1 MKIKLEKIE
10 GGITAIPGIQAAG
23 IGCGIKKNNLE
34 DLALIYSS
42 RPAACAGVFTT
53 NKFKAAPLIITEK
66 HLANPV
72 RALVVNSGN
81 ANACTGE
88 QGLED
93 ALTTAQIAADCLGV
107 RKEEVLVSSTG
118 VIGQY
123 LPMEKLSAG
132 IKKAASCL
140 SSSGG
145 AAAARAIMTTDT
157 HPKESAYR
165 VSIEGREELSFRIA
179 GMCKGAGM
187 ICPDMATMLAF
198 LFTDLEV
205 ERTFLQEALREAVKH
220 SFNVITI
227 DGDTSTND
235 MVLLFSCAG
244 EEQPS
249 VQEESELSELKEA
262 FKQALLHLCR
272 DLAIQLVADGE
283 GVRKVIRLTV
293 RGASDYASGRK
304 IARSVLNSALVKTA
318 FFGGDANWGRI
329 ITAMGYSGADFEPRL
344 VDVFLGDLQVAGE
357 GRGLLFDEERAREI
371 LQETEISVLINLHL
385 GEEELIAWGCDMSYD
400 YIKINSSYRS

>member
-10 GGITAIPGIQAAG
+10 GGITAISGIQAAG
-23 IGCGIKKNNLE
+23 VSCGIKKDNLD
-34 DLALIYSS
+34 DLALIYCS

-53 NKFKAAPLIITEK
+53 NKFKAAPLMVTEK
-66 HLANPV
+66 HLANPI

-93 ALTTAQIAADCLGV
+93 ALATAQIAAGCLGLQ
-107 RKEEVLVSSTG
+107 KEEVLVSSTG

-132 IKKAASCL
+132 IEKAASLL

-145 AAAARAIMTTDT
+145 GAAARAIMTTDT
-157 HPKESAYR
+157 FPKESAYR
-165 VSIEGREELSFRIA
+165 VSLEGKEELSFRIA
-179 GMCKGAGM
+179 GMAKGSGM

-198 LFTDLEV
+198 LFTDLEL
-205 ERTFLQEALREAVKH
+205 EKSFLQEALREAVKR
-220 SFNVITI
+220 SFNVISI

-244 EEQPS
+244 AERFPAKEEDA
-249 VQEESELSELKEA
+249 LKEA
-262 FKQALLHLCR
+262 FCQALLHLCR
-272 DLAIQLVADGE
+272 DLSTQLVADGE
-283 GVRKVIRLTV
+283 GAGKVIRLTV
-293 RGASDYASGRK
+293 QGAPDYAAGRK
-304 IARSVLNSALVKTA
+304 IARAVLNSTLVKTA
-318 FFGGDANWGRI
+318 FFGEDANWGRI

-344 VDVFLGDLQVAGE
+344 VDVFLGDLQVASA
-357 GRGLLFDEERAREI
+357 GRGLSFDEQKAREI
-371 LQETEISVLINLHL
+371 LQKAEIPVLIHLHM
-385 GEEELIAWGCDMSYD
+385 GEEELVAWGCDLSYD